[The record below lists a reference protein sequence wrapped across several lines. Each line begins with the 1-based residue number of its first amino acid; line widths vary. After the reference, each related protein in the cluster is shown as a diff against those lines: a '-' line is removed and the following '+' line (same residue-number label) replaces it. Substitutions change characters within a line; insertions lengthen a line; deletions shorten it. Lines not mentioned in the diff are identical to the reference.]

1 MDNSQLDFGFR
12 TPPRKRERRRG
23 RPAKHERVPHLVREV
38 KARYPLHVT
47 LRMLPH
53 VWQLR
58 SRRCYTVLERAFYAA
73 CEKFDTRIV
82 HYSVQHN
89 HVHLVAETGDAR
101 ALARGIQGLAI
112 RMAKGL
118 NRVMHRGGRV
128 FGDRY
133 HARPLRSPTEVRKA
147 LVYVYGNARKHEA
160 RFGTTFPPDW
170 VDPCSSARWFDGW
183 AMPIDR
189 ADTAAPV
196 ATPKLWLLTVGWQR
210 AGGRLRPD
218 EGPATR

>member
-1 MDNSQLDFGFR
+1 MANEQLDFGFR
-12 TPPRKRERRRG
+12 TPRRRPRRG
-23 RPAKHERVPHLVREV
+23 RPAKHERVPHLSREV

-58 SRRCYTVLERAFYAA
+58 SRRCYTVLERAFHAG
-73 CEKFDTRIV
+73 CDRFDTRIV

-89 HVHLVAETGDAR
+89 HVHLVAETTDAR
-101 ALARGIQGLAI
+101 ALARGVQGLAI

-128 FGDRY
+128 FDDRY
-133 HARPLRSPTEVRKA
+133 HARPLRTPTEVRKT

-160 RFGTTFPPDW
+160 RFGTRFPASW
-170 VDPCSSARWFDGW
+170 TDPYSSARWFEGW
-183 AMPIDR
+183 TTPTQRPAGG
-189 ADTAAPV
+189 APV
-196 ATPKLWLLTVGWQR
+196 AIPKLWLTTVGWQR

-218 EGPATR
+218 EAPSTS

>member
-1 MDNSQLDFGFR
+1 MGNSQLGFGFR

-23 RPAKHERVPHLVREV
+23 RPAKHERVPHLPREV

-58 SRRCYTVLERAFYAA
+58 SRRCYTVLEHAFYAG
-73 CEKFDTRIV
+73 CDQFGTRIV

-89 HVHLVAETGDAR
+89 HIHLVAETGDAR
-101 ALARGIQGLAI
+101 ALARAIQGLAI

-118 NRVMHRGGRV
+118 NRVMDRGGRV

-133 HARPLRSPTEVRKA
+133 HARPLRTPTEVRKT

-170 VDPCSSARWFDGW
+170 MDEYSSARWFEGWTVPLPRPDGR
-183 AMPIDR
+183 P
-189 ADTAAPV
+189 PV
-196 ATPKLWLLTVGWQR
+196 ADATIWLLTVGWQR
-210 AGGRLRPD
+210 AGGRLRRD
-218 EGPATR
+218 EQPAGR